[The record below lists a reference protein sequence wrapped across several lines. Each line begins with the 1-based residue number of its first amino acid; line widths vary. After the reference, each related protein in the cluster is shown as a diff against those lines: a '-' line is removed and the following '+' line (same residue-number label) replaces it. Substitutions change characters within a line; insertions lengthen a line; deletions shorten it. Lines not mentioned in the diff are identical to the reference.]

1 MGLDNR
7 KKNVTLW
14 ALLILVVLAGGW
26 FFFTPSSKP
35 RTGDTGGPRS
45 EDIGNAPRSVQG
57 AKEPGK
63 TAPDSPS
70 ARQHIVKG
78 TIQVPIAYE
87 NLEKSQTLKKLM
99 TFRKKNLGIQQSLDM
114 IVKSN
119 ETFTV
124 GGTRVSMQEVL
135 EKAFTKRGQVYEQK
149 IDESGV
155 PVPESIKEY
164 GIHVV
169 RPGENIWNIH
179 FNILREYY
187 ALQGIDVAS
196 SADEPQSKGFS
207 SGVGKILKFSE
218 TMVIIYN
225 LINRQVVT
233 DLNLLQ
239 PLSKIVVYNMEEVF
253 SLLKEINYDNVDRI
267 QFDGKNIWIPARK
280 S

>member
-7 KKNVTLW
+7 RRDVTLW
-14 ALLILVVLAGGW
+14 ALLILMVLAGGW
-26 FFFTPSSKP
+26 FFFTPASGP
-35 RTGDTGGPRS
+35 GTGDTSRGP
-45 EDIGNAPRSVQG
+45 GPVPG
-57 AKEPGK
+57 KKKPGK
-63 TAPDSPS
+63 TAPDSLA
-70 ARQHIVKG
+70 ARQDIVKG
-78 TIQVPIAYE
+78 KIQVPIAYE

-99 TFRKKNLGIQQSLDM
+99 ATRKKNLGIQKSLDM

-149 IDESGV
+149 LDESGT

-179 FNILREYY
+179 FNILKEYY
-187 ALQGIDVAS
+187 AHQGIEVAP
-196 SADEPQSKGFS
+196 SADEPQNRGFS

-225 LINRQVVT
+225 LIDRQVVT
-233 DLNLLQ
+233 DINLLQ